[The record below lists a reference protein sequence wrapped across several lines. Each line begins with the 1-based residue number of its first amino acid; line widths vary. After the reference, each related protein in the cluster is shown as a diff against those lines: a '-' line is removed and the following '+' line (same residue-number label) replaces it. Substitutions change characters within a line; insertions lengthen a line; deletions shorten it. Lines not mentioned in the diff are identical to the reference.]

1 VDGVRAPGF
10 AEAWPALASPARR
23 CLELA
28 YDSLAAGGLAVG
40 AVLTEERG
48 AILAEGRNRAYDPPG
63 GRDILQ
69 GSPLA
74 HAELNV
80 LAAVAEGRRLERCT
94 LWSSQEPCS
103 MCTAAAAF
111 TGIGTVR
118 YLAPDPW
125 AIATGRSRAGA
136 GADPATGAPTIVGP
150 GADLW
155 LVAANVLFLASIAR
169 RRGLGHPTVERNRGL
184 EPETTRIVT
193 DLLDPGSGR
202 GLTRESSIETFLSGL
217 WDQIAAAAAARQAR
231 TGGSAGTA

>member
-1 VDGVRAPGF
+1 MDGARAPAF
-10 AEAWPALASPARR
+10 DEAWPALAAPARR
-23 CLELA
+23 CIELA
-28 YDSLAAGGLAVG
+28 YHSFLAGGLAVG
-40 AVLTEERG
+40 AVLTDERG
-48 AILAEGRNRAYDPPG
+48 EVVAEGRNRAYDPAG

-80 LAAVAEGRRLERCT
+80 LAAVAEGRPLERCT

-125 AIATGRSRAGA
+125 AIATGRSRTGA
-136 GADPATGAPTIVGP
+136 GGDPVTATPRIVGP
-150 GADLW
+150 GADIW
-155 LVAANVLFLASIAR
+155 LVAANILFLASIAR

-184 EPETTRIVT
+184 EPETTRIVI
-193 DLLDPGSGR
+193 DLVEPGAAR
-202 GLTRESSIETFLSGL
+202 RLTREESIETFLRGL
-217 WDQIAAAAAARQAR
+217 WEPIAAAAAARQAR
-231 TGGSAGTA
+231 TGGSAGAP